1 MLHDI
6 FFLILGLML
15 LVGGAN
21 YLTDGAVAVAKR
33 FNVSNLMIGL
43 TVVALGSAMP
53 DIVVCVES
61 ALEHKPAIAV
71 GEVVGAN
78 IFDLL
83 LVVGVMGIVRPWKAS
98 EIMRKQD
105 LPILF
110 IASAALWI
118 AGDTVLFDG
127 SHHNI
132 IDRSSGI
139 LLLVVFIF
147 YMWFMIQ
154 SSRAEDTPTPAA
166 VQPSTTNSNPNAK
179 KNSPGNT
186 NAVNQS
192 KITNTVNQINS
203 AKTTLATNGNE
214 AHSKL
219 GVAATHKLKAEVAAL
234 KIEVDSLRGKH
245 WFSWILIVGGLGALV
260 IGGNWVVD
268 GASGLALK
276 AGMSQ
281 GMVALTVVAIGNS
294 LPDLVTSVTATVKG
308 ASGIAFGN
316 IVGACIIN
324 ALLNVG
330 LCATITPLGADTI
343 GFVDF
348 LTLVGASLLIW
359 LFTLLP
365 KYKGISRFS
374 GVVLTVLYVAY
385 MVFTIIR
392 G

>member
-6 FFLILGLML
+6 FFLLLGLIL

-61 ALEHKPAIAV
+61 ALEHKTAIAV

-83 LVVGVMGIVRPWKAS
+83 LVIGIMGIVRPWKAS

-118 AGDTVLFDG
+118 AGDTMLFDG
-127 SHHNI
+127 GHHNI

-154 SSRAEDTPTPAA
+154 SSRAEDTPIPAVA
-166 VQPSTTNSNPNAK
+166 QNSNSNAK
-179 KNSPGNT
+179 KNGLANT

-192 KITNTVNQINS
+192 KITNTVSQSNS
-203 AKTTLATNGNE
+203 AKATPATNGNE

-234 KIEVDSLRGKH
+234 KTEVDTWRGKH

-359 LFTLLP
+359 LFTLLT
-365 KYKGISRFS
+365 KYKGISRFA

>member
-1 MLHDI
+1 MLHDLI
-6 FFLILGLML
+6 LLILGLVL

-21 YLTDGAVAVAKR
+21 YMTDGAVSVARR
-33 FNVSNLMIGL
+33 FNVSNLLIGL
-43 TVVALGSAMP
+43 TVVALGSSMP

-61 ALEHKPAIAV
+61 ALEHKTAIAV

-83 LVVGVMGIVRPWKAS
+83 LVIGVMALIRPWS
-98 EIMRKQD
+98 VSGIMRNQD

-127 SHHNI
+127 ARHNV
-132 IDRSSGI
+132 IDRTSGMM
-139 LLLVVFIF
+139 LLVIFIF
-147 YMWFMIQ
+147 YMWFMIRTSGSEKQ
-154 SSRAEDTPTPAA
+154 SPASAAPGQAPPTP
-166 VQPSTTNSNPNAK
+166 
-179 KNSPGNT
+179 SPESEADVHAGGIARSHT
-186 NAVNQS
+186 LRVELS
-192 KITNTVNQINS
+192 RLKEEMS
-203 AKTTLATNGNE
+203 A
-214 AHSKL
+214 
-219 GVAATHKLKAEVAAL
+219 
-234 KIEVDSLRGKH
+234 LRSRQ
-245 WFSWILIVGGLGALV
+245 WFWWVMIAGGLGALV

-308 ASGIAFGN
+308 ASGLAFGN

-324 ALLNVG
+324 ALLALG
-330 LCATITPLGADTI
+330 LSATIVPLGADTI

-348 LTLVGASLLIW
+348 LTLAGASLLLW
-359 LFTLLP
+359 VLP
-365 KYKGISRFS
+365 VFSRKRIINRAE
-374 GVVLTVLYVAY
+374 GVVLVLLYAAY
-385 MVFTIIR
+385 MVFTVIR